1 MSSRYSKADDPAVI
15 RIEVPA
21 MLRPISPNITYVT
34 HESDVLKGNPLG
46 DPHIRHFPVYLPPG
60 YEESPEKR
68 YPVIFGLAGF
78 AGGGLMYLN
87 RRFLT
92 NPGMDADLD
101 DLIAGGMPG
110 VIYVFPDCIT
120 SLGGSQYVNSSAV
133 GRYQDYIVQELVP
146 FIDSQ
151 YHTSGLRG
159 CIGGSSGGIGSFTL
173 AALYPEVFHA
183 FADHSG
189 DSAFDQCYL
198 NDIPKV
204 VQAMPKYD
212 YDVASFVNQIP
223 DIQPKDDAFNVILN
237 FVAMSACYAPNPEAP
252 MGFELPFDV
261 RTGKLLP
268 EIWAKWLPH
277 DPVNMVEPYADNLRK
292 LRYRFVDCGTK
303 DQFHLYLGSRQ
314 LHEQLDA
321 HNIEHIYE
329 EYDSDHFLLR
339 RQQELKTIPAMV
351 AALQG
356 E

>member
-1 MSSRYSKADDPAVI
+1 
-15 RIEVPA
+15 
-21 MLRPISPNITYVT
+21 MLRPISPNITYIT
-34 HESDVLKGNPLG
+34 YESDVLQGNALG
-46 DPHIRHFPVYLPPG
+46 DPHVRTFPVYLPPG
-60 YEESPEKR
+60 YEESPDKR
-68 YPVIFGLAGF
+68 YPVIFGLMGF
-78 AGGGLMYLN
+78 TGGGLMFLN
-87 RRFLT
+87 RRFG
-92 NPGMDADLD
+92 NPGYDSDLD

-110 VIYVFPDCIT
+110 VIFVFPDCLT
-120 SLGGSQYVNSSAV
+120 YLGGSQYVNSSAT

-146 FIDSQ
+146 LIDSR
-151 YHTSGLRG
+151 YRTNGLRG

-173 AALYPEVFHA
+173 AALYPDVFQA

-198 NDIPKV
+198 ADVPKV
-204 VQAMPKYD
+204 VQAMAKYD
-212 YDVASFVNQIP
+212 YDVASFVKQIP
-223 DIQPKDDAFNVILN
+223 DIQPKDDGFQVVLN
-237 FVAMSACYAPNPEAP
+237 MVAMSACYAPNPDAP

-268 EIWAKWLPH
+268 EVWARFRAH
-277 DPVNMVEPYADNLRK
+277 DPVNMVAPYADNLRK

-321 HNIEHIYE
+321 HGIDHIYE

-351 AALQG
+351 AALQEEVTG
-356 E
+356 DE

>member
-1 MSSRYSKADDPAVI
+1 MTPGRK
-15 RIEVPA
+15 A
-21 MLRPISPNITYVT
+21 MLRPISPNITYIT

-46 DPHIRHFPVYLPPG
+46 DPHVRCVPVYLPPD
-60 YEESPEKR
+60 YEKSRNKR

-78 AGGGLMYLN
+78 TGGGIMFLN

-92 NPGMDADLD
+92 HPGMDADLD
-101 DLIAGGMPG
+101 DLIDGGMPG

-146 FIDSQ
+146 LIDSR
-151 YHTSGLRG
+151 YRTNGLRG

-173 AALYPEVFHA
+173 AALYPDVFQA

-189 DSAFDQCYL
+189 DSAFEHCILGDV
-198 NDIPKV
+198 PAF
-204 VQAMPKYD
+204 VQAIATYD
-212 YDVASFVNQIP
+212 YDVASFLKQIP
-223 DIQPKDDAFNVILN
+223 DIQPKDNSFNVILN
-237 FVAMSACYAPNPEAP
+237 MVAMSACYAPNPAAP
-252 MGFELPFDV
+252 MGFEMPFNV
-261 RTGKLLP
+261 RTGALFP
-268 EIWAKWLPH
+268 EIWARFLPH
-277 DPVNMVEPYADNLRK
+277 DPINMVEPYADNLRK

-314 LHEQLDA
+314 LHEQLGA
-321 HNIEHIYE
+321 HNIDHIYQ

-351 AALQG
+351 AALQA
-356 E
+356 

>member
-1 MSSRYSKADDPAVI
+1 MRYSIADDPVAI

-21 MLRPISPNITYVT
+21 MLRPISPNITYIT
-34 HESDVLKGNPLG
+34 HESEVLKGNALG
-46 DPHIRHFPVYLPPG
+46 DPHIRRFPVYLPPD
-60 YEESPEKR
+60 YEESPDKR
-68 YPVIFGLAGF
+68 HPVIFGLMGF
-78 AGGGLMYLN
+78 TGGGIMFLN
-87 RRFLT
+87 RRFLS
-92 NPGMDADLD
+92 PGLDTDLD
-101 DLIAGGMPG
+101 DLILEKGMPG
-110 VIYVFPDCIT
+110 VIYVFVDALT

-146 FIDSQ
+146 LIDSR
-151 YHTSGLRG
+151 YRTNGLRG

-173 AALYPEVFHA
+173 ATLYPDVFQG

-189 DSAFDQCYL
+189 DSAFEQSIL
-198 NDIPKV
+198 HDIPAF
-204 VQAMPKYD
+204 VQAIAKYD
-212 YDVASFVNQIP
+212 YDVASFVKQIP
-223 DIQPKDDAFNVILN
+223 HIQPKDDAFNVILN
-237 FVAMSACYAPNPEAP
+237 FVAMSACYAPKPEAP

-261 RTGKLLP
+261 RTGKLFP
-268 EIWAKWLPH
+268 EIWAKFLPH

-321 HNIEHIYE
+321 HNIDHIYE

-351 AALQG
+351 AALQ